1 MGTEYM
7 NHHIASLS
15 LCRSQGDSTEVG
27 LYKALGSIPR
37 LQSILLDLHVAKT
50 YSPLDNEEH
59 ENGNVLNA
67 SVADEFD
74 RQVPLQSLNES
85 LTELA
90 TELCASN

>member
-15 LCRSQGDSTEVG
+15 FCRSQGDSTEVG

-50 YSPLDNEEH
+50 YSPLGDEEN
-59 ENGNVLNA
+59 ENGNVLMLR
-67 SVADEFD
+67 SRTSLID
-74 RQVPLQSLNES
+74 RFLWNRSMRV
-85 LTELA
+85 
-90 TELCASN
+90 